1 MPLMLCYAQA
11 NRRCEKRR
19 PRTGW
24 KLGVGCGDGP
34 HDVVEA
40 RGEAAMDEQGR
51 VRRLRGTVLDTSLRH
66 QMEDARTPADG
77 RDRQPHRCGID
88 ERD

>member
-1 MPLMLCYAQA
+1 
-11 NRRCEKRR
+11 
-19 PRTGW
+19 
-24 KLGVGCGDGP
+24 
-34 HDVVEA
+34 VVEA